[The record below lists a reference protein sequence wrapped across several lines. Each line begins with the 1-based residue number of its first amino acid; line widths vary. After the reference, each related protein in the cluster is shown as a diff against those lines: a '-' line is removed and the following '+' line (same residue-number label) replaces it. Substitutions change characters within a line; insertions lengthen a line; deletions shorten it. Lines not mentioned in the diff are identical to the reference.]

1 MVKGITHILKSNV
14 TIQGIVGENAAGD
27 RYKVYPA
34 FCPHPE
40 KYPYIVVK
48 QTGKAPIECKGQ
60 PTSYIYTYDVYSFD
74 NGYDKTETLDAAVVN
89 ALDWLVDATHN
100 GVVFQEIRHTNTVDG
115 DFIPDHAELYS
126 KISSFEAMVDES

>member
-14 TIQGIVGENAAGD
+14 TIQGIIGQNVAGD

-34 FCPHPE
+34 FCPSPE

-48 QTGKAPIECKGQ
+48 QTGKTPIECKSE

-74 NGYDKTETLDAAVVN
+74 NSYDKSETLNAAVVN
-89 ALDWLVDATHN
+89 TLNWITPATHN

-115 DFIPDHAELYS
+115 DFIPDHSELYS